1 MAITAFKRYEMKF
14 MLTQVQFDTLIPK
27 LLEYMNPDDHCQNG
41 KDYSIYNIYYDTRD
55 HNLIRHSLS
64 KPYYKEKLRLRSYT
78 LLTSPSDKVFLE
90 LKKKIGGIVNKR
102 RAVLTLQEAD
112 DFIKLGKRP
121 VTTNPMTQQV
131 VNEIKYFLSHNDVD
145 PAVYIGYK
153 RLAFFGKEDKDFR
166 LTFDYEITTRR
177 TDLSLEKASYGD
189 QLLDK
194 GQYLMEVKL
203 SNSVPMWL
211 SKTLSDLLIYRTGFS
226 KYGQEFEN
234 ACPTLYPTHDVSY
247 RESLVSA
254 MPWPRMV
261 RSDPSVTR
269 DSLSYSI

>member
-14 MLTQVQFDTLIPK
+14 MLTQEQFDSLIPK

-41 KDYSIYNIYYDTRD
+41 KDYSIYNIYYDTLD
-55 HNLIRHSLS
+55 HDLIRHSLS
-64 KPYYKEKLRLRSYT
+64 KPYYKEKLRLRSYK
-78 LLTSPSDKVFLE
+78 LLTSPNDKVFLE

-121 VTTNPMTQQV
+121 VTMNPMTKQV

-166 LTFDYEITTRR
+166 VTFDYDITTRR

-189 QLLDK
+189 LLIDK

-211 SKTLSDLLIYRTGFS
+211 STTLSGLLIYRTGFS
-226 KYGQEFEN
+226 KYGREFEN
-234 ACPTLYPTHDVSY
+234 TCPALYPSHGVNYLENLVNANLTGANDSHSY
-247 RESLVSA
+247 TIKYA
-254 MPWPRMV
+254 
-261 RSDPSVTR
+261 
-269 DSLSYSI
+269 